1 MCLGLFV
8 VVVLFRLFAVV
19 VVAVWFMFCR
29 LVLLLRGLLV
39 CCLWFKRV
47 CVMVLNVL
55 VNSVAFGNSL
65 RYYGFVCLFVIIG
78 DGLAI

>member
-1 MCLGLFV
+1 M
-8 VVVLFRLFAVV
+8 LFRLFVVV

-39 CCLWFKRV
+39 CCLWFRRV
-47 CVMVLNVL
+47 CVMLLNVL

-65 RYYGFVCLFVIIG
+65 RYCGFFCLFVIIG
-78 DGLAI
+78 DGFAL